1 MKGARNQTRRLQRKY
16 KYKGKGAGFFGDLWM
31 RLTRRAPRPQT
42 VVPQQQQQQ
51 VQKPYVPSFF
61 NRLFGRRP
69 PVPVAVTAPI
79 GQRLPVASP
88 TIPKGVQERPDLP
101 TEDLIQGQNR
111 SFVFLYNKLIYPEP
125 GIPLTEPQYAAAG
138 EPYKR
143 LYGVKLNAQQRDKLR
158 QAVKAAIEKGL
169 NVEQISQQVFHMPL
183 DQLNNQLRKAE
194 GYRQDQTRDLLY
206 ERQGNE
212 LVPVARA
219 ESWGGYLERYLDPI
233 LYSDRQANY
242 TKNYL
247 NEYAAASKGPQ
258 QYEEQAPI
266 TTLVTKN
273 PDEERVV
280 YVATGKDN
288 LKHYLDLLEPTPVNI
303 NTARFT
309 SVFPFIILEKGVY
322 PNTRSTVKPN
332 HLIVRASALLKKSF
346 IQDAFKQ
353 KRVDDVEE
361 NLANVLKREAPD
373 LWYQAEV
380 DRVNIVPVSKLSDN
394 NRENF
399 IIVKDGFA
407 DAITVDIL
415 KNIKKNL
422 VVRKALAAGAVIYA
436 DPKTLWVIRR
446 DLPELWANNLNGDT
460 TNMTIYYLKLKNEVE
475 RFVIGYLQAV
485 SFMNYY
491 KMLLEEGNKNLS
503 KAAMYE
509 QARLVAF
516 TSNLAEPEVAKEMI
530 APFEMGLNSSTWRT
544 FLEAQYQVPHA
555 EGDIIR
561 SPTQLKDLM
570 RQFNPEFEKVENIK
584 DFAPVAFTE
593 EENVREKLLAR
604 IENANYRGNQ
614 GAMKAAKNELNAL
627 NLSKRLLENK
637 PLRTE
642 IRGIKAN
649 TVRSIRKMFEPAT
662 STAPRLYRTRKNNRR

>member
-16 KYKGKGAGFFGDLWM
+16 KYKGRGAGFFGDLW
-31 RLTRRAPRPQT
+31 RKITRRAPRPQT
-42 VVPQQQQQQ
+42 VVPQQQVQQ
-51 VQKPYVPSFF
+51 VQKPYVPSFW
-61 NRLFGRRP
+61 NRILGRRP
-69 PVPVAVTAPI
+69 PPAAAPI

-88 TIPKGVQERPDLP
+88 TVPRGVQERPDLP
-101 TEDLIQGQNR
+101 TEEMIPGQNR

-143 LYGVKLNAQQRDKLR
+143 LYGVKLNVQQRDKLR

-169 NVEQISQQVFHMPL
+169 NAEQISQEVFHMPL

-194 GYRQDQTRDLLY
+194 GYRENQTRDLLY
-206 ERQGNE
+206 QRQGSE

-247 NEYAAASKGPQ
+247 NEYSAASKGPQ
-258 QYEEQAPI
+258 QYEEQTPI
-266 TTLVTKN
+266 TTLVAKN
-273 PDEERVV
+273 AENERVI

-288 LKHYLDLLEPTPVNI
+288 LKHYLDLLEPRPVNI
-303 NTARFT
+303 NAVRFT
-309 SVFPFIILEKGVY
+309 TVFPFIILEKGVY

-332 HLIVRASALLKKSF
+332 HIIVRASALLKKSF

-353 KRVDDVEE
+353 KKVEDVEE

-380 DRVNIVPVSKLSDN
+380 DRVNIIPISKISENKRD
-394 NRENF
+394 NF
-399 IIVKDGFA
+399 IIVKDTFM
-407 DAITVDIL
+407 DTITVDIL
-415 KNIKKNL
+415 KNLKNSL
-422 VVRKALAAGAVIYA
+422 VLRKALTAGAVIYA

-446 DLPELWANNLNGDT
+446 DLPELWTKNLNNET
-460 TNMTIYYLKLKNEVE
+460 TNMTVYYLKLKNEVQ
-475 RFVIGYLQAV
+475 RFVIGYLQATA
-485 SFMNYY
+485 FMNHY
-491 KMLLEEGNKNLS
+491 KNLLEEGNLNLS
-503 KAAMYE
+503 QEAMYE
-509 QARLVAF
+509 QSRLVAF
-516 TSNLAEPEVAKEMI
+516 TSDLAEAEVAKEMI
-530 APFEMGLNSSTWRT
+530 APLEMGLNSPKWRT
-544 FLEAQYQVPHA
+544 FLEAQSQIPHA

-561 SPTQLKDLM
+561 SPVQLKELM
-570 RQFNPEFEKVENIK
+570 RQFNPEFEKVENIEN
-584 DFAPVAFTE
+584 FAPVAFTE
-593 EENVREKLLAR
+593 EENVREKVLAR
-604 IENANYRGNQ
+604 MENAQYRGNRT
-614 GAMKAAKNELNAL
+614 ALKTAKNELNAL

-637 PLRTE
+637 PLR
-642 IRGIKAN
+642 GIKAN

-662 STAPRLYRTRKNNRR
+662 SMAPRLYRTRKNNRR